1 MRPQRVGKLRGNLE
15 LSIDS
20 STRFASVAVSNQG
33 TVIGERT
40 WEAERN
46 HSVELAPTIR
56 SVMRQAS
63 AGPADLSAVFV
74 AKGPGGFSSL
84 RVGMSMAKSL
94 AMGLG
99 VPLVGIGTLE
109 IELSPHLPA
118 DMPVCAIVEAG
129 GGRVYAGWSDRPAE
143 ALTVVTV
150 PELAELAKELTLFCG
165 EAALE
170 NAPTLKEL
178 MGDLARLAG
187 REPPTRRAGTLA
199 QLAWSRLETGQTD
212 HPDTLEPLYMRSAQY
227 SVAARTHLG

>member
-1 MRPQRVGKLRGNLE
+1 ME

-20 STRFASVAVSNQG
+20 STRFASVAVSDQG
-33 TVIGERT
+33 TVIEERT
-40 WEAERN
+40 WRAERN
-46 HSVELAPTIR
+46 HSVELAPTVR
-56 SVMRQAS
+56 RLMRRAS
-63 AGPADLSAVFV
+63 ACTADLSAVFV

-84 RVGMSMAKSL
+84 RVGISTAKTL

-99 VPLVGIGTLE
+99 IPLVGVGTLD
-109 IELSPHLPA
+109 IELSPHLPS
-118 DMPVCAIVEAG
+118 DGPVCAIVEAG

-150 PELAELAKELTLFCG
+150 PELAERTKELTLFCG
-165 EAALE
+165 EAAHE
-170 NAPTLKEL
+170 NALTLREL
-178 MGDLARLAG
+178 LGDLATMAG

-199 QLAWSRLETGQTD
+199 QLAWSRLTTGQTD